1 MRPVARSTASACATS
16 STVRRWRA
24 SPSLLSTRCSSAS
37 SSISVG
43 FVAEPALLVGER
55 ALRELAEIVVGERLE
70 PEQRAAREQRT
81 GEREE
86 RVLGGRADEHEQ
98 TLLDEREQHVLLRAG
113 EAVHLVEEEDRA
125 LAALAEPG
133 PGPLGDLAH
142 VLHARA
148 DRGERLER
156 LGAHPGDEPGDRGL
170 AGARRTPEHERRQ
183 PVGLD
188 EDPQRL
194 ARPEQVLLADD
205 LVERPGPQPRRERRP
220 AREPLLHR
228 RREQIRPRRHY
239 PRRRLRR
246 PTPHQI
252 GAVQALMRPLKRA
265 NLMVCFEQRV
275 CHVSDDLR
283 GPAWRR

>member
-1 MRPVARSTASACATS
+1 MRPVARFDRER
-16 STVRRWRA
+16 VRDLEHGEEVARVAFALVDEMLERVVVD
-24 SPSLLSTRCSSAS
+24 LGR
-37 SSISVG
+37 
-43 FVAEPALLVGER
+43 FVAEAAFVVVER
-55 ALRELAEIVVGERLE
+55 AARRARASVVVVERLE
-70 PEQRAAREQRT
+70 PEERAAREQRT

-98 TLLDEREQHVLLRAG
+98 TLLDEREQHVLLGAG

-133 PGPLGDLAH
+133 PGPFGDLAH

-148 DRGERLER
+148 HRAERLER
-156 LGAHPGDEPGDRGL
+156 LRADARDEAGDGGL
-170 AGARRTPEHERRQ
+170 AGAGRTPEHDRRQ

-220 AREPLLHR
+220 VREPLLHR
-228 RREQIRPRRHY
+228 RREQIRPPTHAR
-239 PRRRLRR
+239 PRLRPQPHHTVCKRVRQYSMQLRQTVCRHSVGR
-246 PTPHQI
+246 PH
-252 GAVQALMRPLKRA
+252 
-265 NLMVCFEQRV
+265 E
-275 CHVSDDLR
+275 S
-283 GPAWRR
+283 